1 MAKVFEGDFIGFSFN
16 NRHSSEFNIKRVSDG
31 SRFSENLLPTLQD
44 KTAQVT
50 GGDGTYYW
58 DTSYTQKPFPI
69 SFAFDNLSE
78 EKFRKLRQ
86 WLGVKELCPLI
97 FDETPYKVY
106 TVKVTGTPNLKYIC
120 FDKETDEDS
129 EIDLISTEDLNG
141 SYVQGAKSNQRVYK
155 GEGTIQFTAY
165 YPYARSQYKIKE
177 EYENEGYPN
186 VDEWIETS
194 GILTTDEY
202 TSYDTVGSDINLY
215 NPGDLETDF
224 ILYFDFVDN
233 DNYENT
239 KINSLSEI
247 SLVHNG
253 SNTTKQTLKFKTDAP
268 FLNKGTDRGFRI
280 NTKNNLIEGIAEDN
294 SLSGNLYNEY
304 FLTGDFFKIPLCLRE
319 EVGDGIYRPIYLLRI
334 TGATP
339 TKIEY
344 NYIYY

>member
-31 SRFSENLLPTLQD
+31 SRFNENLLPTLQD

-78 EKFRKLRQ
+78 KQFRELRQ

-97 FDETPYKVY
+97 FDEAPYKVY
-106 TVKVTGTPNLKYIC
+106 TVKVTGTPTLKYIC
-120 FDKETDEDS
+120 FDKEVEEDK
-129 EIDLISTEDLNG
+129 ETELISTENLNG

-165 YPYARSQYKIKE
+165 YPYARSQFKTKE
-177 EYENEGYPN
+177 EYENAGYPN

-194 GILTTDEY
+194 GILDESAY
-202 TSYDTVGSDINLY
+202 KDSYDVKSSSTNVY

-224 ILYFDFVDN
+224 ILYFNFGENSNSIDLTQIKLSKGEVDEYNNSILNFFGPFVKKESD
-233 DNYENT
+233 Y
-239 KINSLSEI
+239 
-247 SLVHNG
+247 G
-253 SNTTKQTLKFKTDAP
+253 FK
-268 FLNKGTDRGFRI
+268 I
-280 NTKNNLIEGIAEDN
+280 NTKTNLIEGIDKN
-294 SLSGNLYNEY
+294 KKVTGTLYNEHIKS
-304 FLTGDFFKIPLCLRE
+304 GEFFKIPIGSGYQLKSN
-319 EVGDGIYRPIYLLRI
+319 GPIFE
-334 TGATP
+334 
-339 TKIEY
+339 IEY
-344 NYIYY
+344 NYLYY